1 MFGPEDFLE
10 ATNVSRET
18 LEKFKRYA
26 ELLAEWQTKINLIG
40 PATAGDVWGRHFY
53 DSAQLLP
60 LVLKSTPT
68 LSNNVKINLAAIEM
82 TADKVVINGIDLAGE
97 EWANFYAFIDN
108 PIGNLD
114 DLTDII
120 EGDHEE
126 SSTRIKIFK
135 KGTPTVVLDKVVTGS
150 LLSPNVTVNTKEP

>member
-1 MFGPEDFLE
+1 MAEPKRGEAYEFFIALTDLNDPQSFVNNPTIAAGDFK
-10 ATNVSRET
+10 VSKDGGNFANLLT
-18 LEKFKRYA
+18 LPVVSP
-26 ELLAEWQTKINLIG
+26 LLSSNLQINL
-40 PATAGDVWGRHFY
+40 
-53 DSAQLLP
+53 SAL
-60 LVLKSTPT
+60 
-68 LSNNVKINLAAIEM
+68 EM
-82 TADKVVINGIDLAGE
+82 TADKVVVHGIDLSGE
-97 EWANFYAFIDN
+97 EWADIGAFIDN
-108 PIGNLD
+108 PVGSVD

>member
-26 ELLAEWQTKINLIG
+26 ELLAEWQAKINVIG

-60 LVLKSTPT
+60 LVLKSTPGRGPRTWLDMGSGAGFPGLSAEQVERFERAHPET
-68 LSNNVKINLAAIEM
+68 LGAAARIAGTTPAALTALLGYVKR
-82 TADKVVINGIDLAGE
+82 TAL
-97 EWANFYAFIDN
+97 
-108 PIGNLD
+108 
-114 DLTDII
+114 
-120 EGDHEE
+120 
-126 SSTRIKIFK
+126 K
-135 KGTPTVVLDKVVTGS
+135 KTA
-150 LLSPNVTVNTKEP
+150 